1 MLFIYDSLL
10 SLFRLNKF
18 QWLKPLILFC
28 RYLFIPAN
36 IYGPFLKF
44 LYDSFGGMTMHMWTS
59 PVHPCLQLDL
69 NVAADCDMIS
79 LRLFSWSDWH
89 VLTSLEPA
97 RMWYIILLAVFD
109 SFSKWVTCCRDNF
122 KRCSSIASRRGKGS
136 LCMLYS
142 CCV

>member
-28 RYLFIPAN
+28 HYLFIPAN

-44 LYDSFGGMTMHMWTS
+44 LCDSFGGMTMHMWTS

-69 NVAADCDMIS
+69 NVAAD
-79 LRLFSWSDWH
+79 
-89 VLTSLEPA
+89 
-97 RMWYIILLAVFD
+97 MWYDFPEIILVVRLTCAYLSWTSSHVIYHIAG
-109 SFSKWVTCCRDNF
+109 SFQF
-122 KRCSSIASRRGKGS
+122 
-136 LCMLYS
+136 LF
-142 CCV
+142 